1 MGIREQMIRILR
13 SSDTQ
18 RINFSFTGS
27 TGITIAVDGSS
38 FRRVAQ
44 ALEEDRIHVQT
55 GGVRDGWAKY
65 SARAEG
71 TSAAN
76 TFYIGANNL
85 SSRDFDG
92 LIVHEAV
99 HASFDLTS
107 SQIPWLDNEIA
118 AYIAQGYYL
127 RNSGYSTARMDTLG
141 MPYLGRMIV
150 NEIRSGGDVQGFWM
164 EQLRDSLLS
173 DPQYHSYI
181 RGTFTG
187 DG

>member
-1 MGIREQMIRILR
+1 MGLKERMIGILR
-13 SSDTQ
+13 GSDTQ
-18 RINFSFTGS
+18 RIKFSFTGS
-27 TGITIAVDGSS
+27 TGIAISVDGGS

-44 ALEEDRIHVQT
+44 ALEENRIHVQT
-55 GGVRDGWAKY
+55 GGVADGWAKY

-76 TFYIGANNL
+76 TFYIGANNT

-99 HASFDLTS
+99 HAAFDLTNS
-107 SQIPWLDNEIA
+107 TLPWLDNEAA

-127 RNSGYSTARMDTLG
+127 RNSGYSASRMNTLG

>member
-1 MGIREQMIRILR
+1 MGIRERVIGILR
-13 SSDTQ
+13 SGDTQ
-18 RINFSFTGS
+18 RIRFSINGS
-27 TGITIAVDGSS
+27 GGGQISVDGST

-44 ALEEDRIHVQT
+44 AIEENRITVT
-55 GGVRDGWAKY
+55 AGGVADGWAKY

-76 TFYIGANNL
+76 TLYVGANNS
-85 SSRDFDG
+85 SSRDFEG

-107 SQIPWLDNEIA
+107 TRLPWIDNEVT

-127 RNSGYSTARMDTLG
+127 RNSGYGTDRMDHAAL
-141 MPYLGRMIV
+141 PYLGRMIV
-150 NEIRSGGDVQGFWM
+150 NEIRTGGDVDGFWM
-164 EQLRDSLLS
+164 EQLRASLLS
-173 DPQYHSYI
+173 DPVYHGYI

>member
-1 MGIREQMIRILR
+1 MSVREKMIGILR

-18 RINFSFTGS
+18 RIRFSFTGS
-27 TGITIAVDGSS
+27 TGISISVDGSS
-38 FRRVAQ
+38 FRRVAE
-44 ALEEDRIHVQT
+44 AIEDNSVRVQT
-55 GGVRDGWAKY
+55 GGVAEGWAKY

-71 TSAAN
+71 SSAAN
-76 TFYIGANNL
+76 TFYIGANNY

-107 SQIPWLDNEIA
+107 TTLPWIDNESA

-127 RNSGYSTARMDTLG
+127 RNSGYRTSRMNQTG

-150 NEIRSGGDVQGFWM
+150 NDIISGGDTAFWI
-164 EQLRDSLLS
+164 EALRNSLLS